1 MLIVLIIVLPLNIY
15 LFKISKSTRK
25 KVWIMF
31 KVKNNDT
38 RMTSLMLLFWNIFY
52 TFTPLLSRV
61 FTFNCDQVFSY
72 SRNWRSYVNWN
83 ILKFQSFFTKQNIR
97 LVDLPTSK
105 NQSGKNNEKK
115 CLETGRNKGKRG
127 DFTGNWIC
135 QSPQEKNSAH
145 PKTFYMKL
153 PENLFFILVD
163 ETSL

>member
-61 FTFNCDQVFSY
+61 FTFTVTRYFP
-72 SRNWRSYVNWN
+72 
-83 ILKFQSFFTKQNIR
+83 IPEIE
-97 LVDLPTSK
+97 DL
-105 NQSGKNNEKK
+105 
-115 CLETGRNKGKRG
+115 
-127 DFTGNWIC
+127 
-135 QSPQEKNSAH
+135 
-145 PKTFYMKL
+145 M
-153 PENLFFILVD
+153 
-163 ETSL
+163 